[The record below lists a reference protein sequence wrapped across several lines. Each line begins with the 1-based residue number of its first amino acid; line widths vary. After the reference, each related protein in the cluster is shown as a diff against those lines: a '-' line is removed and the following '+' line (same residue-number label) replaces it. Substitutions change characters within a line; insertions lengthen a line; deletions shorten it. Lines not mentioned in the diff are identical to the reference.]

1 MPSHSTIHGIIDFAG
16 RLDGIDIGVLREGVE
31 IWRLHREVQRAVE
44 SDLAGWGLTVSQI
57 EIMES
62 LYHNAE
68 GVTTPA
74 HLAEE
79 VGLTRSAMTSVL
91 DSLEKLGHAS
101 RTPHPT
107 DRRMVAISLTPSGR
121 EFIGPRLSERY
132 RKLSRIMDTLSK
144 RERALL
150 LNAYGKV
157 LDLLMGHAT
166 DVSDTPH

>member
-1 MPSHSTIHGIIDFAG
+1 MPSHSTIHGIVEFASNIE
-16 RLDGIDIGVLREGVE
+16 GIDIGALREGLD

-44 SDLAGWGLTVSQI
+44 SDLAGWGLTLRQI
-57 EIMES
+57 EVMEL
-62 LYHNAE
+62 LYHKAE
-68 GVTTPA
+68 GLTTPA
-74 HLAEE
+74 DLAEE
-79 VGLTRSAMTSVL
+79 VGLTRSAMTSTL
-91 DSLEKLGHAS
+91 DSLEKLGHTT

-107 DRRMVAISLTPSGR
+107 DRRMLAVSLTPSGR
-121 EFIGPRLSERY
+121 DFIGERLVERY
-132 RKLSRIMDTLSK
+132 RKLSRIMDALSK